1 MGRLFWKFFIAF
13 LAAQLVT
20 TLGVGVTIWALRPDY
35 GPGQGPMFE
44 RHHAPPAPGEF
55 DLRGPPPLP
64 PHWSGPRPGLRPP
77 ELRPHLLHAWMRSP
91 LLALA
96 AGSVVSLIFA
106 ALLAWY
112 FAKPIRSMRQ
122 TFEQVANGKLNARLG
137 PAMGQRKD
145 ELADLG
151 KDFDRMADR
160 LQVLLDTQRRLMHDV
175 SHELRSPLA
184 RLQAA
189 VDLMRQQP
197 ERAAE
202 LGERIERDT
211 RRIDALIGELLTLA
225 RLDAGMTG
233 RIDETIDL
241 AEVLQLIAEDAEFEA
256 AGKGVTVELSS
267 PAVLLVRGHRELI
280 HRAIENVVRNALRHS
295 PAGTKVSIDASEDLP
310 AGRIELTVSDQ
321 GPGVREENLEAIFA
335 PFFRDGAANTP
346 DGYGL
351 GLAITQR
358 VLKLHGGEVL
368 ASNRPE
374 GGLRVTLRLPRA
386 A

>member
-1 MGRLFWKFFIAF
+1 MGRLFWKFFLVF

-20 TLGVGVTIWALRPDY
+20 SLGVGVTIWALRPNY
-35 GPGQGPMFE
+35 APGFGPIFE
-44 RHHAPPAPGEF
+44 RHHAPPPPGEF
-55 DLRGPPPLP
+55 ALREPPPLP
-64 PHWSGPRPGLRPP
+64 PQWSRRPPGLPPP
-77 ELRPHLLHAWMRSP
+77 EARNHLLHGWMRSP
-91 LLALA
+91 LLPLA
-96 AGSVVSLIFA
+96 AGSVVSLVFA

-112 FAKPIRSMRQ
+112 FAQPIRSMRQ
-122 TFEQVANGKLNARLG
+122 AFEDVANGKLNARLG
-137 PAMGQRKD
+137 PAMGMRKD

-160 LQVLLDTQRRLMHDV
+160 LKGLLDTQRRLMHDV
-175 SHELRSPLA
+175 SHEVRSPLA

-202 LGERIERDT
+202 LGERIERET

-233 RIDETIDL
+233 RLDEAIDL
-241 AEVLQLIAEDAEFEA
+241 GEILQLIAEDAEFEA
-256 AGKGVTVELSS
+256 SAAAVTVELALSGTL
-267 PAVLLVRGHRELI
+267 PVRGNREFL

-295 PAGTKVSIDASEDLP
+295 PAAGKVWIAARDDSAT
-310 AGRIELTVSDQ
+310 GRVEVAVRDQ
-321 GPGVREENLEAIFA
+321 GPGVRAENLQAIFA
-335 PFFRDGAANTP
+335 PFFRDGAASTP

-358 VLKLHGGEVL
+358 VAALHGGEVF
-368 ASNRPE
+368 AANRPE
-374 GGLRVTLRLPRA
+374 GGLEVTLSLPRA
-386 A
+386 N